1 MRHLSLIALVALSA
15 CAPAVGDAP
24 PFPLAA
30 DLAASARVGRVTMQS
45 DMFNVP
51 DDFSRLFTAEV
62 GRTLADC
69 ARGQRTLNLRVFIH
83 ELDRSGDLLE
93 SDGRTR
99 LPAVAELSTPD
110 GRVVGRYDLRIDLPG
125 ADTLEAR
132 RLAVSRALGDQL
144 CRAAFAPES

>member
-1 MRHLSLIALVALSA
+1 MRHPGLIFLAALSA
-15 CAPAVGDAP
+15 CAPAVGDGP
-24 PFPLAA
+24 PFPIAA

-51 DDFSRLFTAEV
+51 DDFSRLFATEV
-62 GRTLADC
+62 AGSLVEC
-69 ARGQRTLNLRVFIH
+69 ARGQRTLNLKVFIH
-83 ELDRSGDLLE
+83 ELDRNGDLLE

-125 ADTLEAR
+125 AETLEAR
-132 RLAVSRALGDQL
+132 RVAVSRAIGIQL
-144 CRAAFAPES
+144 CRTAFAPES